1 MHKSEEII
9 LKDKNFDTKQ
19 GQNSTIN
26 NKSFGQNYKEI
37 KMT

>member
-9 LKDKNFDTKQ
+9 LKDKNFDKKQ

-26 NKSFGQNYKEI
+26 NKRLEKNYKR
-37 KMT
+37 

>member
-26 NKSFGQNYKEI
+26 NKRFGHNYKEI
-37 KMT
+37 NMT